1 MNHPTAELRDE
12 SPAGLLALGLRGD
25 GTRESELLSVQSP
38 PSTIRRDTEI
48 HMGMPLSDA
57 ERDTLV

>member
-1 MNHPTAELRDE
+1 MNHPSTELRDE

-25 GTRESELLSVQSP
+25 RTPEAELSFVEAP
-38 PSTIRRDTEI
+38 PSTIRRDAEI
-48 HMGMPLSDA
+48 YMGMPLPYA